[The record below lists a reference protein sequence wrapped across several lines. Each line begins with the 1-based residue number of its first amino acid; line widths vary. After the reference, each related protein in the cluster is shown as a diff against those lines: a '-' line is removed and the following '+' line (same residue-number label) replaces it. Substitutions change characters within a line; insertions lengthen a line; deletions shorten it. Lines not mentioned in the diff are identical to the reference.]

1 MKLLSISLLA
11 ITLGLGA
18 ITYTIAQPQLKDNGT
33 SVIYVASNDGKQGS
47 KPYTTLIP
55 KGLTQRQLELLNF
68 AHEVAVKD
76 GHKYPQYV
84 QGIIM
89 QESKA
94 GNMNDW
100 RVAGL
105 SNKVGDRYFGIGQ
118 IKLVA
123 AKAVMKAF
131 PDMWTYLD
139 TKTDEELQ
147 ARLILDDRFNV
158 RVTSKYALLMGV
170 NENPTKA
177 ITAYNQGPAGAEHVN
192 PNTWHYTVGVK
203 QKANELKNIPKVK
216 SVVESSDAK
225 LLKTASLDERNQQ

>member
-18 ITYTIAQPQLKDNGT
+18 VTYTLAKPHLQDNGT
-33 SVIYVASNDGKQGS
+33 AVIYVATNDGKEGN
-47 KPYTTLIP
+47 KPYTTVLP
-55 KGLTQRQLELLNF
+55 NNLSQRQLELLNF
-68 AHEVAVKD
+68 AHDVAVQD

-94 GNMNDW
+94 GNMTDW

-105 SNKVGDRYFGIGQ
+105 TNKAGDRYFGIGQ

-131 PDMWTYLD
+131 PDMWKYLD

-147 ARLILDDRFNV
+147 ARLILDDHFNI
-158 RVTSKYALLMGV
+158 RVTSKYALMMGA
-170 NENPTKA
+170 NKNPDKA
-177 ITAYNQGPAGAEHVN
+177 ITAYNQGPAGAENVN
-192 PNTWHYTVGVK
+192 PSTWHYTVGVK
-203 QKANELKNIPKVK
+203 QKAKELKNIPKLK
-216 SVVESSDAK
+216 NVVESSDAK
-225 LLKTASLDERNQQ
+225 LIKTASVDERYQH